1 VQRSENVAF
10 PRTFN
15 SNIRFKHQFR
25 YTSVGTLAGNITQRS
40 TILNLLGVATTT
52 TQVARLFAGVK
63 INRIEIFG
71 VSGSGSTGTTASTV
85 SLEWL
90 SEFGP
95 SSEMSDTGNAFNPPH
110 LVCTPPPQSTASFWS
125 LTGSNEGVSLF
136 SIAAP
141 AGSVVD
147 LWLDVVLFDA
157 ETPTLITSTSI
168 LTVGGTYA
176 GYLTGSV
183 GAGTYLIP
191 VSYQSYS
198 Q

>member
-1 VQRSENVAF
+1 LQRSENVAF

-25 YTSVGTLAGNITQRS
+25 FTSVGTLAGNVTQRS

-52 TQVARLFAGVK
+52 SQVARTFAGVK

-71 VSGSGSTGTTASTV
+71 VSGSGTTGTTASTV

-95 SSEMSDTGNAFNPPH
+95 SSETSDTGNAFNPPH

-125 LTGSNEGVSLF
+125 LTGSNESVSLF

-147 LWLDVVLFDA
+147 IWVEVVLFDA
-157 ETPTLITSTSI
+157 ETPVLVTSTSI
-168 LTVGGTYA
+168 LSIGGMYA
-176 GYLTGSV
+176 GYLTGST
-183 GAGTYLIP
+183 GAGSYLLP
-191 VSYQSYS
+191 VSYQAYS